1 MHYSLS
7 GIILTFND
15 DVSLTQNEDEQIV
28 LASPHHKLTFKAVQP
43 GLKKALFA
51 LANKGATLEEMNNW
65 VQQDRGRFI
74 VLKFYQYLQ
83 KFTHLG
89 WLLHSVATEEC
100 LLATAKPMT
109 TDCQFLPKT
118 AVVHNQY
125 VLSRFAYVHQVKGQ
139 MILESPLSKMA
150 VHLLNWQAT
159 AITGL
164 IANPCSCIE
173 IATQIKGIHLDTI
186 QQFIS
191 LLLSTQMLCEVSED
205 GAISE
210 QADVTLTQWEFHD
223 LLFHSRSR
231 SGRHAN
237 PVGGT
242 YRFLGQ
248 IDPLPA
254 LNPRTSE
261 KNLTLHKPN
270 LENLKTSD
278 ASFTQVVESRK
289 SIREHGEMPITAQQL
304 GEFLYR
310 CARIKNLFQTEQGE
324 LLSRP
329 YPSGGAIY
337 ELELYPVV
345 NRCQDISPGL
355 YYYQPQ
361 AHELCCISGETG
373 AVEALLKGASMSMG
387 QGIPQVLIIITARFQ
402 RLAWKYE
409 SIAYALMLKHVG
421 ALYQTMYL
429 VATAMN
435 LAPCGIGSGD
445 SDLFAKAAGCNYYA
459 ETSVGEFALGSH
471 KEKVAG
477 ERRLR
482 AARDAGLTEVP
493 IVSRALDDK
502 QALQIALMENLQR
515 EDLNPVEETEA
526 VLELLAIV
534 LELDKSEVVSVL
546 H

>member
-1 MHYSLS
+1 MNDYLTTNRNNSPYPHLLDALL
-7 GIILTFND
+7 ILTFND

-28 LASPHHKLTFKAVQP
+28 LASLHHKLTFKAVQP

-51 LANKGATLEEMNNW
+51 LANNGATLEEMNNW
-65 VQQDRGRFI
+65 LQQDRGEFI
-74 VLKFYQYLQ
+74 ILKFYQYLQ
-83 KFTHLG
+83 KFTRFG
-89 WLLHSVATEEC
+89 WLCHSVVTKGC
-100 LLATAKPMT
+100 LIATAKPMT
-109 TDCQFLPKT
+109 TDCQFLLAT
-118 AVVHNQY
+118 AVAHNQY
-125 VLSRFAYVHQVKGQ
+125 VLSKFAYVHQVNGQ
-139 MILESPLSKMA
+139 MILESPLSKM
-150 VHLLNWQAT
+150 VIHLLSWQAI
-159 AITGL
+159 AIVGL
-164 IANPCSCIE
+164 LANPCSCRE
-173 IATQIKGIHLDTI
+173 IATQIQGIELDTI

-191 LLLSTQMLCEVSED
+191 LLLSTQMLSEVAED

-210 QADVTLTQWEFHD
+210 QTDIILAQWEFHD

-248 IDPLPA
+248 SAPLPA
-254 LNPRTSE
+254 LKPRTGDKSI
-261 KNLTLHKPN
+261 TLYKPD

-278 ASFTQVVESRK
+278 IPFTQVLESRK

-310 CARIKNLFQTEQGE
+310 CARIRNLLQTEKGE

-329 YPSGGAIY
+329 YPSGGAMY

-345 NRCQDISPGL
+345 NRCQDILPGL

-361 AHELCCISGETG
+361 AHELCCISSETE
-373 AVEALLKGASMSMG
+373 AVEALLKGASMAMG
-387 QGIPQVLIIITARFQ
+387 KQEIPQVLIVITARFQ

-435 LAPCGIGSGD
+435 LAPCGIGTGD

-459 ETSVGEFALGSH
+459 ETSVGEFVLGS
-471 KEKVAG
+471 G
-477 ERRLR
+477 
-482 AARDAGLTEVP
+482 T
-493 IVSRALDDK
+493 
-502 QALQIALMENLQR
+502 
-515 EDLNPVEETEA
+515 
-526 VLELLAIV
+526 
-534 LELDKSEVVSVL
+534 
-546 H
+546 